1 LIRINENYDGNDKL
15 KISGKSRSARMEV
28 ENSLRQGKKMDKL
41 DEEIGKVKD
50 SIVNQ
55 FENIIHIQIT
65 TASRKKKKRNLMRK
79 RRFKFSEKE

>member
-65 TASRKKKKRNLMRK
+65 TAS
-79 RRFKFSEKE
+79 